1 MPQKEG
7 QRIPWSNFPPL
18 NNLELP
24 QLSLKEWIL
33 NLHKAIFVFMGLSSE
48 TGLGGEQGLTAF
60 SADLVQKHPRDA
72 P

>member
-1 MPQKEG
+1 MSVCQKEQ

-24 QLSLKEWIL
+24 QLSLQEWVF
-33 NLHKAIFVFMGLSSE
+33 NLHKPIFVFMGL
-48 TGLGGEQGLTAF
+48 TGLEGEQGLITF
-60 SADLVQKHPRDA
+60 SANRGQEHPRDA